1 MGTKRKGPKRGS
13 RAFWHR
19 KRARRVV
26 PRLNTWPNSGNGLQ
40 AFPGYKVG
48 MSMVSLVSEAE
59 SAFKGQ
65 EVARAVTLVET
76 PPVFVYSIVFYE
88 KGEYGL
94 KPAGEVVAIELPKD
108 LRKHFKGAKK
118 ANKKVE
124 DFPEPAD
131 VRLHV
136 LAQSFKAGLPMKKA
150 QLVEVGLGGS
160 IQEKADYAKSVLGKE
175 VAVSDVIQEGGFLDV
190 TAVTKGKGW
199 TGIVKR
205 FGVSLNIR
213 KATQKRRHGGSIGP
227 ERQAKV
233 MYTIPRAG
241 QHGYQR
247 RTEQMKRALK
257 IGSGSTIAFK
267 NYGHPKTAFVV
278 VEGSVPGPAKRFV
291 LLRKARNRKEP
302 RPPQIRE
309 ELFSS
314 GEKQ

>member
-1 MGTKRKGPKRGS
+1 MGTKRHGPKRGS

-19 KRARRVV
+19 KRAKRTI
-26 PRLNTWPNSGNGLQ
+26 PRLNTWPNAGKGLQ

-48 MSMVSLVSEAE
+48 MSMVSLVSESE

-65 EVARAVTLVET
+65 EVARAITLVET

-88 KGEYGL
+88 RDDYGL
-94 KPAGEVVAIELPKD
+94 KPAGEVVAIELSKD

-118 ANKKVE
+118 ANKKIE

-136 LAQSFKAGLPMKKA
+136 LAQPFKAGLPMKRA
-150 QLVEVGLGGS
+150 QLVEIGLGGS
-160 IQEKADYAKSVLGKE
+160 IQEKIEYAKGVLGKE
-175 VAVSDVIQEGGFLDV
+175 VAVNDVVQEGGFLDV
-190 TAVTKGKGW
+190 TAVTKGHGW

-241 QHGYQR
+241 QYGYHR
-247 RTEQMKRALK
+247 RTEQLKRALR
-257 IGSGSTIAFK
+257 IGSEPTIAFK
-267 NYGHPKTAFVV
+267 NYGHPKTAYVV

-291 LLRKARNRKEP
+291 LLRKPMSGKKP
-302 RPPQIRE
+302 KPTQIRE
-309 ELFSS
+309 ELFLS